1 MEVDAAEDTM
11 ASLQRQLAAAQHR
24 QDFYQGLSD
33 AGLIASERTQQQCQ
47 RQASEFRTLASL
59 SQYIAAVLS
68 IIPDLG
74 APTAMKFGGSQL
86 GAAGRAVAEGLNAA
100 AGFNEMAASRAGM
113 EASNQRRDQEW
124 KHQVQTAKLEIS
136 QIQLQITAAG
146 IRRDIAVQS
155 RQVHQKTIDQAEEI
169 FEFFRDKFSNFDRY
183 NLISKRLRELYGLA
197 FKSALSMARMAEQAF
212 STELTDEIRLTGN
225 YWDADNLGLLAG
237 EALLNDLQRLEQ
249 QYVENNYRQ
258 LEVEQSFSLALFE
271 RDVLAQLRLSGE
283 CSFSVPEWFFD
294 LYYPGQYR
302 RRLRAVRVSIPCVTG
317 PYSNVSATLRMD
329 GSKIR
334 LEPLEHS
341 SLQTPSSAPAL
352 TPVPLRHTVSIAT
365 SKAQYDSGVLDFSFR
380 DERYMPF
387 EWAGAIS
394 DWHLSLPGAIRTFDY
409 GSISDVILHLS
420 YTADYD
426 ETHRLELEKG
436 VNSVFSRLTQPK
448 SMFRVF
454 SLRQEFPEVFYRLS
468 NSPLKTEIEF
478 SIDQRHFSFFL
489 MGKTLRADTATLQII
504 SPLQSLVGTTGPGT
518 TLAIKPKKE
527 ASPPLDFRSL
537 SAPAK
542 SDETVD
548 GQMLRSFDFGDLLP
562 TTPPSA
568 PLPSGMN
575 PEIVGDYVVKFT
587 DAGPLAFT
595 APAAGSGPID
605 QSKLQDITLSISFG
619 LFVPKA

>member
-302 RRLRAVRVSIPCVTG
+302 CSSAADRRLGGVGLLSSVHPRICHDCIW
-317 PYSNVSATLRMD
+317 N
-329 GSKIR
+329 
-334 LEPLEHS
+334 EPLGIRSNHGGP
-341 SLQTPSSAPAL
+341 QTC
-352 TPVPLRHTVSIAT
+352 VSCGTKDGLHRRAN
-365 SKAQYDSGVLDFSFR
+365 A
-380 DERYMPF
+380 
-387 EWAGAIS
+387 
-394 DWHLSLPGAIRTFDY
+394 RTR
-409 GSISDVILHLS
+409 IDV
-420 YTADYD
+420 
-426 ETHRLELEKG
+426 
-436 VNSVFSRLTQPK
+436 
-448 SMFRVF
+448 
-454 SLRQEFPEVFYRLS
+454 
-468 NSPLKTEIEF
+468 
-478 SIDQRHFSFFL
+478 
-489 MGKTLRADTATLQII
+489 
-504 SPLQSLVGTTGPGT
+504 
-518 TLAIKPKKE
+518 
-527 ASPPLDFRSL
+527 
-537 SAPAK
+537 
-542 SDETVD
+542 
-548 GQMLRSFDFGDLLP
+548 
-562 TTPPSA
+562 
-568 PLPSGMN
+568 
-575 PEIVGDYVVKFT
+575 
-587 DAGPLAFT
+587 
-595 APAAGSGPID
+595 
-605 QSKLQDITLSISFG
+605 
-619 LFVPKA
+619 